1 MSENSNLNLKK
12 TSRNPGSIA
21 NDEHNDAAGANRSAN
36 GDILCIDKV
45 IPAADATAAAG
56 TPVPERGTL
65 RIANTAAAWAF
76 IYIGEEGSVPATLDI
91 TNSMAVAPNS
101 STMLFS
107 GVSSNAMKSLMVKV
121 SAGTLQVIV
130 MKP

>member
-1 MSENSNLNLKK
+1 MSSNANLNLKK

-36 GDILCIDKV
+36 GDILCIERV
-45 IPAADATAAAG
+45 IPAAEATVAAN
-56 TPVPERGTL
+56 VPERGTL
-65 RIANTAAAWAF
+65 RIANTAGAWAF
-76 IYIGEEGSVPATLDI
+76 VYVGEEGTMPVSLDI

-101 STMLFS
+101 TSMLFT
-107 GVSSNAMKSLMVKV
+107 GVSTSDMKSLQIKV
-121 SAGTLQVIV
+121 SAATVQVIV